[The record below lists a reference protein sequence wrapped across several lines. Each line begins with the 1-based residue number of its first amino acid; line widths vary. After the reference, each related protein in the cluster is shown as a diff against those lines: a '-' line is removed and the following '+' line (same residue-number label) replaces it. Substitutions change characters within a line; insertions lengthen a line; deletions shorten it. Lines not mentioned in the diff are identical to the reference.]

1 MDPWVGKIR
10 WRRKWQSTPVLLP
23 GKSLGQRSLVGYSP
37 WGRKELDMTERRS
50 FLHLLLGY
58 KWRHFFV
65 SRVEPTVSPTTNPIA
80 VGPEPVTIVL
90 NKVCL
95 TTLTSI
101 RIVSLTVDELVPVC
115 QVRLESC
122 WCLWGLAWWSSGQD
136 LASLCRGHGFNP
148 WAES

>member
-1 MDPWVGKIR
+1 
-10 WRRKWQSTPVLLP
+10 
-23 GKSLGQRSLVGYSP
+23 
-37 WGRKELDMTERRS
+37 MTERRS

-148 WAES
+148 WVRTIPWRRKWQPNPVFLPGESHGQRSLVGYSPRGHRVGHN